1 MNVREGGVANL
12 LATHPPMTMRIARLK
27 GMAFQRL
34 KAEGQFPAA

>member
-1 MNVREGGVANL
+1 MNMREGGVANL
-12 LATHPPMTMRIARLK
+12 LATHPPMAVRIARLK